1 MGNAEEI
8 RRTLVG
14 RRRQRPRFG
23 FFYQNRDEFNSEPTS
38 SDKKF
43 IIVGT

>member
-8 RRTLVG
+8 LRTF

-23 FFYQNRDEFNSEPTS
+23 FSYQNRDEFNSEPTS